1 MSMVYL
7 IRPLKLFVMLVALS
21 CVSLPTMAFEPLNT
35 DDAGTI
41 GKNVN
46 QIEQY
51 FYVLHNN
58 VAGNPGGAATPGEEF
73 RGIGNAKA
81 FPLTYTY
88 GLSESTEMS
97 LATTY
102 YSTPRGSYAPFA
114 NNILGL
120 KWRFM
125 GDGGS
130 GLGMAIK
137 PMITLPASTSQQV
150 QGLGL
155 AKTNYELNYI
165 LSYYW
170 DSFQVHTNISYAR
183 NPYNKNYPIS
193 GSYAPY
199 QTNLISGSIAPVW
212 IVSTWLK
219 LALDIGSSIDTSPNS
234 GAVNDYGMVAAIFS
248 INKNIDIGL
257 SYLQSG
263 TTPSNAVSGKGITSD
278 RSEIGVTWR
287 F

>member
-1 MSMVYL
+1 VQHCLVGSEMC
-7 IRPLKLFVMLVALS
+7 IR
-21 CVSLPTMAFEPLNT
+21 
-35 DDAGTI
+35 D
-41 GKNVN
+41 
-46 QIEQY
+46 
-51 FYVLHNN
+51 
-58 VAGNPGGAATPGEEF
+58 
-73 RGIGNAKA
+73 R
-81 FPLTYTY
+81 
-88 GLSESTEMS
+88 
-97 LATTY
+97 
-102 YSTPRGSYAPFA
+102 
-114 NNILGL
+114 
-120 KWRFM
+120 
-125 GDGGS
+125 
-130 GLGMAIK
+130 

-170 DSFQVHTNISYAR
+170 DSFQVHTNISYAH

-199 QTNLISGSIAPVW
+199 QTNLVSGSIAPVW

>member
-1 MSMVYL
+1 
-7 IRPLKLFVMLVALS
+7 MLRILLSTRVFALQVAILTTIA
-21 CVSLPTMAFEPLNT
+21 LPAYGFEPLNT
-35 DDAGTI
+35 DDADTV

-51 FYVLHNN
+51 FYILHNIM
-58 VAGNPGGAATPGEEF
+58 AGNPAGVATPGEEF
-73 RGIGNAKA
+73 RGLGNAKA
-81 FPLTYTY
+81 FPFTYTY
-88 GLSESTEMS
+88 GVSETTEVS

-102 YSTPRGSYAPFA
+102 YATPRGSYSPFA
-114 NNILGL
+114 NNVIGF

-125 GDGGS
+125 GDGAS

-137 PMITLPASTSQQV
+137 PTITLPGSTAQQV

-170 DSFQVHTNISYAR
+170 NSFEVHTNISYAR
-183 NPYNKNYPIS
+183 NPYNKNYAVS
-193 GSYAPY
+193 SSFTPY
-199 QTNLISGSIAPVW
+199 QINLVSGSIAPVW
-212 IVSTWLK
+212 IVNQWLK
-219 LALDIGSSIDTSPNS
+219 LALDIGSSIDTSSNAA
-234 GAVNDYGMVAAIFS
+234 AVNDYGMVAAIFS
-248 INKNIDIGL
+248 VNKNVDIGL

-263 TTPSNAVSGKGITSD
+263 TTPSNALSGKGITSD

>member
-1 MSMVYL
+1 
-7 IRPLKLFVMLVALS
+7 MLRTFLLSRVFILQITVLTAIAL
-21 CVSLPTMAFEPLNT
+21 PAYGFEPLNT

-41 GKNVN
+41 GKKVN

-58 VAGNPGGAATPGEEF
+58 VAGNPGSVVTPGEEF
-73 RGIGNAKA
+73 RGVGNAKA
-81 FPLTYTY
+81 FPFTYTH
-88 GLSESTEMS
+88 GLSDSTEFS

-102 YSTPRGSYAPFA
+102 YATPRGSYSPFA
-114 NNILGL
+114 NNIVGL
-120 KWRFM
+120 KWRFI
-125 GDGGS
+125 GDGAS

-137 PMITLPASTSQQV
+137 PSITLPGSTSQQV
-150 QGLGL
+150 QGLAL
-155 AKTNYELNYI
+155 AQTNYELNYI

-170 DSFQVHTNISYAR
+170 NSFQVHTNISYAR

-193 GSYAPY
+193 GTYAPY
-199 QTNLISGSIAPVW
+199 QMNLVSGSIAPVW
-212 IVSTWLK
+212 IVNNWLK
-219 LALDIGSSIDTSPNS
+219 LALDFGSSIDTSPTTA
-234 GAVNDYGMVAAIFS
+234 AVNDYGMVAAIFS
-248 INKNIDIGL
+248 LNKNVDIGV

-263 TTPSNAVSGKGITSD
+263 TTPSNAVSGKGVSSD

>member
-7 IRPLKLFVMLVALS
+7 IRPLKLLVIFVAIS

-102 YSTPRGSYAPFA
+102 YSTPRDSYAPFA

-137 PMITLPASTSQQV
+137 PTITLPASTSQQV
-150 QGLGL
+150 
-155 AKTNYELNYI
+155 
-165 LSYYW
+165 
-170 DSFQVHTNISYAR
+170 
-183 NPYNKNYPIS
+183 
-193 GSYAPY
+193 
-199 QTNLISGSIAPVW
+199 
-212 IVSTWLK
+212 
-219 LALDIGSSIDTSPNS
+219 
-234 GAVNDYGMVAAIFS
+234 
-248 INKNIDIGL
+248 
-257 SYLQSG
+257 
-263 TTPSNAVSGKGITSD
+263 
-278 RSEIGVTWR
+278 
-287 F
+287 